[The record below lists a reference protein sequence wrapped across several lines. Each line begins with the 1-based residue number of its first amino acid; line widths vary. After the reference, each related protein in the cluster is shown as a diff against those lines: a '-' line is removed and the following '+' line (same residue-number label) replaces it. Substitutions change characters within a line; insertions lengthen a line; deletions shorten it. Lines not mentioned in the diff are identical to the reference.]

1 MAEQAPGVE
10 QLMEMFQ
17 KLWNPMAFSL
27 PSMFQPTLDPAEVEK
42 RIADLQVVKNWLEM
56 NLNLLQMSIKTLE
69 MQKSALDTLHDTARA
84 ASRSGHADQ

>member
-17 KLWNPMAFSL
+17 KLWNPMAFPL
-27 PSMFQPTLDPAEVEK
+27 PSMFQPTHDPTEVEK

-69 MQKSALDTLHDTARA
+69 MQKSALDTLHETARA

>member
-1 MAEQAPGVE
+1 
-10 QLMEMFQ
+10 
-17 KLWNPMAFSL
+17 
-27 PSMFQPTLDPAEVEK
+27 MFQPTLDPAEVEK

-69 MQKSALDTLHDTARA
+69 MQKSALDTLHETARA

>member
-17 KLWNPMAFSL
+17 KLWNPMAFPL

-69 MQKSALDTLHDTARA
+69 MQKSALDTRHETARA